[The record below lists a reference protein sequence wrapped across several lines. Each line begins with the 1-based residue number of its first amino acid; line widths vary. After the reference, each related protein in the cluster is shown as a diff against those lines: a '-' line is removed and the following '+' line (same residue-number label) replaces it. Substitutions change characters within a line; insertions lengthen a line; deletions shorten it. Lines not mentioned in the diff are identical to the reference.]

1 MPPARAIGI
10 DLGTTVTA
18 LAYVDESGRSAMVRN
33 LQGDLL
39 IPSAVFFEDD
49 DLLYGRAAKQA
60 AATQPQRAGEL
71 VKRDLGQAAYSRA
84 IGGELLPPEVVSGAM
99 LRKICAELPPHIAAK
114 PGVVLAVPS
123 CFDQSQRNATL
134 EAGQIAGLDLL
145 GIIPDPLA
153 AAVAF
158 AELHGYLQSGAD
170 KPGCRVL
177 VFDLGGGTLDVAV
190 IEIKPG
196 RVRTLAV
203 GGRSRLGGRDFD
215 LLLAEHL
222 AEVFQKQFGEDPRH
236 DMVSVRRLVE
246 SAEEA
251 KMSLTARQQT
261 RVHVE
266 RTGHAADITLTR
278 AMFEELSES
287 LVNLACQVT
296 ENVLVQSGIA
306 RRDLAHMILVGGATR
321 MPMIAKALEK
331 LTDLKPA
338 ANIHPDE
345 AVARG
350 AALYA
355 DHLLD
360 VRTGRAPRIPLE
372 LTDLT
377 AHTLG
382 MEWVGADGGRPE
394 NVVLIPRGTELPCS
408 MATRVTTTADGQT
421 SVALEMLQGESR
433 VADECARVAHAEIHG
448 LPAGIPKGWPIQVNC
463 SFTPT
468 GRLQVKAQVERTGQ
482 ALAVDV
488 RRPAGLHEA
497 QILEWRKQLA
507 AREGL
512 APILSLAEKQRTI
525 REAQQATAAE
535 AASQVAAAMPVG
547 TAVPPPTSVQ
557 QNVGI
562 IEEIQLDPRDASLS
576 RGMRKNRL
584 TPRKIAIMLAGYII
598 SATLGLAIGYYILM
612 RIDPSYNRWNLPLPG
627 VAREPGTSGAPTN

>member
-1 MPPARAIGI
+1 MAPARALGI

-71 VKRDLGQAAYSRA
+71 VKRDLGQAAYARA
-84 IGGELLPPEVVSGAM
+84 VGGELLPPEVVTGAM

-114 PGVVLAVPS
+114 PGVALAVPS
-123 CFDQSQRNATL
+123 CFDQSQRNAAL

-158 AELHGYLQSGAD
+158 AELHGYLQPGAD

-196 RVRTLAV
+196 RVRTMAV

-251 KMSLTARQQT
+251 KISLTARQQT

-266 RTGHAADITLTR
+266 RTGHAADITITR

-287 LVNLACQVT
+287 LVNLALQVT
-296 ENVLVQSGIA
+296 ENVLVQSGMA
-306 RRDLAHMILVGGATR
+306 RRDLAHLILVGGATR

-338 ANIHPDE
+338 PNIHPDE

-355 DHLLD
+355 DRQLD
-360 VRTGRAPRIPLE
+360 VRMGRTPRIPLE
-372 LTDLT
+372 MTDLT
-377 AHTLG
+377 ARTLG
-382 MEWVGADGGRPE
+382 MEWIGAEGGRAE
-394 NVVLIPRGTELPCS
+394 NVVLIPRGTEMPCS
-408 MATRVTTTADGQT
+408 MTTRVTTTADGQT
-421 SVALEMLQGESR
+421 SVLLHMLQGESR
-433 VADECARVAHAEIHG
+433 VADECVRVAEAEIHG

-468 GRLQVKAQVERTGQ
+468 GRLLVKAQVERTGQ
-482 ALAVDV
+482 ALAVNV
-488 RRPAGLHEA
+488 RRPWGLDEA

-507 AREGL
+507 GREGL
-512 APILSLAEKQRTI
+512 APVLALVQKQRAS
-525 REAQQATAAE
+525 REAAQE
-535 AASQVAAAMPVG
+535 AAAVEAVSPVVAALPVG
-547 TAVPPPTSVQ
+547 SAVPPPTSVQ
-557 QNVGI
+557 QNVGV
-562 IEEIQLDPRDASLS
+562 IEDIQLDPRDTSLS

-584 TPRKIAIMLAGYII
+584 TPRKIAIMLAGYVI

-627 VAREPGTSGAPTN
+627 VAREGGDGLPAH